1 MSHQESGTIG
11 LVDNLIKKFN
21 MKTKKDIVKDWITRY
36 SGIKIKSF
44 GKFVLLTNF
53 QKYVDEFAKINKVN
67 VEGLDKNMP
76 SATYDNITIIN
87 FGMGSPNAATIM
99 DLLSAIKPKAVLFLG
114 KCGGLKKRI
123 KIGDFILPIGAIR
136 GEGTSNDYFP
146 IEVPAMPSFSLQRA
160 ISSALKYQ
168 KIDYWTGTVFTTNRR
183 VWEFDNKFKN
193 YLKKIR
199 AYSIDMET
207 ATLFTVGFHNR
218 IPIGALLLVTDQP
231 MIPEGVKTKIKDDKN
246 AELYDKKH
254 LLVGI
259 ESLKQIINHED
270 TVRHLKF

>member
-11 LVDNLIKKFN
+11 LVDNLIKKFK

-44 GKFVLLTNF
+44 GKFVILTNF

-270 TVRHLKF
+270 TLRHLKF

>member
-1 MSHQESGTIG
+1 
-11 LVDNLIKKFN
+11 

-36 SGIKIKSF
+36 SGKKINSF
-44 GKFVLLTNF
+44 GKFILLTNF
-53 QKYVDEFAKINKVN
+53 QKYVDEFAKINNVN
-67 VEGLDKNMP
+67 IDGLDKNMP
-76 SATYDNITIIN
+76 SATHKKITIIN

-99 DLLSAIKPKAVLFLG
+99 DLLSAIKPMAVLFLG

-183 VWEFDNKFKN
+183 VWEFDSKFKN

-207 ATLFTVGFHNR
+207 ATLFTVGFHNG

-246 AELYDKKH
+246 SELFDKKH

-259 ESLKQIINHED
+259 ESLQQIINHKD

>member
-11 LVDNLIKKFN
+11 LVDNLIKKFK

-76 SATYDNITIIN
+76 SATYDNITIII

-231 MIPEGVKTKIKDDKN
+231 MIPEGVKTKIKDDKK

-270 TVRHLKF
+270 TIRHLKF